1 MRKLLAIS
9 AIAAAAAFALSSPA
23 AAGGWAVT
31 SLDPMA
37 AAPVAD
43 EDVAIGF
50 TIRQHGQ
57 TPVTVDDVA
66 IVVTDAAGETTRF
79 PAVPEG
85 PVGHYL
91 ATIRLPAAGAYEW
104 SVEQGW
110 FGPQDLGTLDVAG
123 AAATGGS
130 GGGSDTSPLTTPL
143 AVLAAAL
150 IGAGLFDLG
159 RTSARRR
166 AAA

>member
-9 AIAAAAAFALSSPA
+9 ALAAAALALSTPA

-31 SLDPMA
+31 SLDPMV
-37 AAPVAD
+37 AAPVED
-43 EDVAIGF
+43 EDVEVGF
-50 TIRQHGQ
+50 TIRQHGR

-66 IVVTDAAGETTRF
+66 IVVTDANGGTTRF
-79 PAVPEG
+79 PAAPDG

-123 AAATGGS
+123 SAAAAAS
-130 GGGSDTSPLTTPL
+130 GGGSNTSPLTTPL
-143 AVLAAAL
+143 AVIAAAL

-159 RTSARRR
+159 RSTARRR